1 MASSGERNGGSGR
14 GRRVIPN
21 PASTTPARRAGYRLP
36 ETPPPTPSRAVKP
49 SSSPTSKMPNVT
61 HVDRSPE
68 IPVAMSPRSMTFP
81 KRPGYGKEGRSI
93 ELVANYFQVT
103 LPSGLLYHYD
113 VNISSVRVSG
123 DVQPVISKA
132 CKRQVF
138 QLLVRSYK
146 HELDGNLPVFDGMCN
161 SYTRRPLGF
170 QTKTFNVAMDEEGR
184 PPSNFVVRIQHASTL
199 DMSHLQAVYTGKL
212 TEVPQP
218 VIQALDIILR
228 YGPSTVHSSVGVS
241 IFRAPSDHH
250 DTIGGGLQLWQG
262 YRASVRPCQWK
273 PLINVNVVATAF
285 YEEGNLLDLVCKILG
300 DRRGSLDPCKL
311 RKLTDS
317 QVAKLNKRLRR
328 LKVVATNLPYPRKYV
343 IESVTR
349 ASANELSFGDPPVS
363 VTKYFAEKYRPL
375 KFPNLP
381 CIEVGQR
388 KSYIPLEVCEVIKGQ
403 HCRRKLDENQTATVI
418 KKTAVPPAERFRSI
432 QEATQDCISNSQ
444 QYLDHFGIR
453 ISTSPV
459 QLQARVLAAPA
470 VSYQDDVPVRPN
482 NGAWE
487 LQGVKFYLPANLTKW
502 TVLSYS
508 NPNLCPKQAID
519 RFVDMIV
526 RFGRQ
531 LGMCIEPPLAVK
543 QCAPNNSLLAT
554 LSRENSIPGLQIV
567 LIVVTNGIYNS
578 IKSVGETEVGV
589 LTQCVMDR
597 TVTTKCNASVMLNLL
612 QKLNAKL
619 GGTNS
624 TVPAMVKS
632 VIFDRP
638 VIVIGAD
645 VTHPAAFQ
653 NKPSIAAI
661 VASMDRFAFRY
672 ATSFRIQTQNAL
684 VKARVEIIEDLK
696 SAVKEMLLN
705 FYLINRKTK
714 PTMILFYRDGVSESQ
729 FRSVLNHELA
739 AIRAACTDLERGYEP
754 GITFLTVQKRHQTRF
769 MPQSRRDGCGKSGN
783 VPPGTT
789 VDTDITHPI
798 DFDFFICS
806 QYGIQGTSRPAHYYV
821 LWDDNNF
828 GADVLQKLTFA
839 LCHTSSRCAK
849 SLSIPVPVYYAHL
862 ATQRAKSYIDARM
875 DVNDSSSGS
884 DDSLPPTDTLQAAVT
899 MAESLK
905 TSMFFV

>member
-1 MASSGERNGGSGR
+1 
-14 GRRVIPN
+14 
-21 PASTTPARRAGYRLP
+21 
-36 ETPPPTPSRAVKP
+36 
-49 SSSPTSKMPNVT
+49 
-61 HVDRSPE
+61 
-68 IPVAMSPRSMTFP
+68 
-81 KRPGYGKEGRSI
+81 
-93 ELVANYFQVT
+93 
-103 LPSGLLYHYD
+103 
-113 VNISSVRVSG
+113 
-123 DVQPVISKA
+123 
-132 CKRQVF
+132 
-138 QLLVRSYK
+138 
-146 HELDGNLPVFDGMCN
+146 
-161 SYTRRPLGF
+161 
-170 QTKTFNVAMDEEGR
+170 
-184 PPSNFVVRIQHASTL
+184 
-199 DMSHLQAVYTGKL
+199 
-212 TEVPQP
+212 
-218 VIQALDIILR
+218 
-228 YGPSTVHSSVGVS
+228 
-241 IFRAPSDHH
+241 
-250 DTIGGGLQLWQG
+250 
-262 YRASVRPCQWK
+262 
-273 PLINVNVVATAF
+273 
-285 YEEGNLLDLVCKILG
+285 
-300 DRRGSLDPCKL
+300 
-311 RKLTDS
+311 
-317 QVAKLNKRLRR
+317 
-328 LKVVATNLPYPRKYV
+328 
-343 IESVTR
+343 
-349 ASANELSFGDPPVS
+349 
-363 VTKYFAEKYRPL
+363 
-375 KFPNLP
+375 
-381 CIEVGQR
+381 
-388 KSYIPLEVCEVIKGQ
+388 
-403 HCRRKLDENQTATVI
+403 
-418 KKTAVPPAERFRSI
+418 
-432 QEATQDCISNSQ
+432 
-444 QYLDHFGIR
+444 
-453 ISTSPV
+453 
-459 QLQARVLAAPA
+459 
-470 VSYQDDVPVRPN
+470 
-482 NGAWE
+482 
-487 LQGVKFYLPANLTKW
+487 
-502 TVLSYS
+502 
-508 NPNLCPKQAID
+508 
-519 RFVDMIV
+519 
-526 RFGRQ
+526 
-531 LGMCIEPPLAVK
+531 
-543 QCAPNNSLLAT
+543 
-554 LSRENSIPGLQIV
+554 
-567 LIVVTNGIYNS
+567 
-578 IKSVGETEVGV
+578 
-589 LTQCVMDR
+589 
-597 TVTTKCNASVMLNLL
+597 MLNLL